1 MPITT
6 VFFDAGETL
15 VNEARQWSV
24 WTDWL
29 GVTPLTFFAAL
40 GAVIER
46 GQDHRSVFALIRPGF
61 DWRVSWQR
69 ERAAQAAAGVS
80 WAISAADF
88 YPDAMPCLRALRE
101 QGYRLGIA
109 GNQPA
114 ETESILREMGLPVD
128 IIATS
133 AGWGV
138 EKPSP
143 AFFARVAQEA
153 GRPPDEI
160 AYVGDRMDNDVL
172 PAQAAGML
180 GVFLRRGPWGY
191 IHATKR
197 WDREPDIRLESLDA
211 LPEALARVNRMRQG
225 EPGEN
230 QS

>member
-15 VNEARQWSV
+15 VNETRQWSV
-24 WTDWL
+24 WVDWL

-46 GQDHRSVFALIRPGF
+46 RQDHRRVVEVIRPEST
-61 DWRVSWQR
+61 WER
-69 ERAAQAAAGVS
+69 ERVAMAADGLS
-80 WAISAADF
+80 WDIIPADF
-88 YPDAMPCLRALRE
+88 YPDALSCLQSLQS

-114 ETESILREMGLPVD
+114 ATERILREMGLPVD

-133 AGWGV
+133 QGWGV

-153 GRPPDEI
+153 GRPPAEI
-160 AYVGDRMDNDVL
+160 AYVGDRMDNDIL

-180 GVFLRRGPWGY
+180 GVFLRRGPWGH
-191 IHATKR
+191 IHATQA
-197 WDREPDIRLESLDA
+197 WDREPDIRLEGLDA
-211 LPEALARVNRMRQG
+211 LPAALAHANLSRQG
-225 EPGEN
+225 ER
-230 QS
+230 